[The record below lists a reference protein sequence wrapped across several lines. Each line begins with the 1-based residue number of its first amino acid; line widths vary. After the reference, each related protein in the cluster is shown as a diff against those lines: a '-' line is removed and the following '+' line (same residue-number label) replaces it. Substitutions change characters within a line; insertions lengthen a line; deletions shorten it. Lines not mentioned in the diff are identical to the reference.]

1 MHALVGQTSHTA
13 GACGATGWNSMDER
27 VATQR
32 KTKARYSTVE
42 ARAHTDLPRAT
53 TALFRAAVLPEQGRN
68 AAMFAVELS

>member
-1 MHALVGQTSHTA
+1 
-13 GACGATGWNSMDER
+13 MDER